1 MQTGF
6 YSNTGAMVTQFN
18 RLDVI
23 SNNLAN
29 LNTAGYKRDDVII
42 GDFMRIFQE
51 KRDILPLE
59 NNTKEGS
66 KFLNRS
72 IVRVPH
78 VVEEYSDF
86 ALGAAH
92 KTDNP
97 LDLALMQKDTFFAV
111 LTPAG
116 IRYTRDG
123 SFSINEEGNLVN
135 KDGYP
140 VLPSGYTEGGN
151 LISLPQDRKITFAPN
166 GDIFLSNANNLTVS
180 ELINSIM
187 VVRPQNIKYMQKEGS
202 NLYHNNNTPMQEV
215 SGMSLIR
222 QGFIEKSNVNPVSEM
237 TALIETNRLVGMY
250 QKVMDSQMN
259 ELNSDAINKL
269 ANLRV

>member
-29 LNTAGYKRDDVII
+29 LNTAGYKREDVVI
-42 GDFMRIFQE
+42 GDFMRLFQE

-78 VVEEYSDF
+78 VVEEYTDF
-86 ALGAAH
+86 ALGAMH
-92 KTDNP
+92 KSDNP
-97 LDLALMQKDTFFAV
+97 LDLALSQKDTFFAL
-111 LTPAG
+111 LTPSG

-123 SFSINEEGNLVN
+123 SFSINEDGVLVN
-135 KDGYP
+135 KDGYA
-140 VLPSGYTEGGN
+140 VLPSGYTQGGD
-151 LISLPQDRKITFAPN
+151 LITLPQDRKITFSPDAQ
-166 GDIFLSNANNLTVS
+166 IYLSNQNNLSVS
-180 ELINSIM
+180 ELVNSVM
-187 VVRPQNIKYMQKEGS
+187 VVRPQNLKYMQKDGS
-202 NLYHNNNTPMQEV
+202 NLYKNNNTSMEEV
-215 SGMSLIR
+215 DGSSLLK
-222 QGFIEKSNVNPVSEM
+222 QGFVEKSNINPISEM

>member
-29 LNTAGYKRDDVII
+29 LNTSGFKRDDVVI
-42 GDFMRIFQE
+42 GDFMRLFQE

-78 VVEEYSDF
+78 VVEEYTNYE
-86 ALGAAH
+86 LGAMH

-97 LDLALMQKDTFFAV
+97 FDLALMQKNIFFAV
-111 LTPAG
+111 LTPNG
-116 IRYTRDG
+116 IRYTRNG
-123 SFSINEEGNLVN
+123 SFALNEEGILVN

-140 VLPSGYTEGGN
+140 VLPSGYTKGGD
-151 LISLPQDRKITFAPN
+151 LITLPQDKKVTFAPN
-166 GDIFLSNANNLTVS
+166 GDIFLSDTNNLTVN

-187 VVRPQNIKYMQKEGS
+187 IVRPQNIKYMQKDGS
-202 NLYHNNNTPMQEV
+202 NLYKNNDTIMDEV
-215 SGMSLIR
+215 VGTNLVK
-222 QGFIEKSNVNPVSEM
+222 QGFLEKSNVNPVREM
-237 TALIETNRLVGMY
+237 TALVETNRLVGMY
-250 QKVMDSQMN
+250 QKVMDAQMN
-259 ELNSDAINKL
+259 DLNSDAINKL
-269 ANLRV
+269 ANLRI